1 MLYTRTIHVRF
12 KIREITRVRK
22 TRNVLHV
29 YKNRNY
35 SERSNIYIFFG
46 VKDIPRYQAR
56 YASVCETQQLAHWG
70 IKRLANWAPP
80 REGNEDDLR
89 ASDVVEMELWRT
101 LLRVTRLLPEHAAWS
116 YARVHVTKLMNS
128 LSPFLPPAAETG
140 LLQSCRC
147 DD

>member
-89 ASDVVEMELWRT
+89 ASDVVEMEL
-101 LLRVTRLLPEHAAWS
+101 
-116 YARVHVTKLMNS
+116 
-128 LSPFLPPAAETG
+128 
-140 LLQSCRC
+140 
-147 DD
+147 